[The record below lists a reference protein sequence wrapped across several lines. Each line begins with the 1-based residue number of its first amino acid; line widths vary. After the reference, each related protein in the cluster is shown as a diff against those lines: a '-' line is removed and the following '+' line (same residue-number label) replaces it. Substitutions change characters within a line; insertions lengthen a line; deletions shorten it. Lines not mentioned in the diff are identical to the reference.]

1 MTVKETTDMPLAMVG
16 SGRRV
21 TVTGINGGR
30 AMRQWLADIG
40 LTPGVEIGVM
50 VNHLAGPVMINLRDS
65 RFAIGRGMVQRIM
78 VREA

>member
-1 MTVKETTDMPLAMVG
+1 MTIKETMDRPLATAG
-16 SGRRV
+16 SGSRV

-50 VNHLAGPVMINLRDS
+50 VNQLSGPVTIDLRDS
-65 RFAIGRGMVQRIM
+65 SFAIGRGMAQRIM
-78 VREA
+78 VR